1 MFFAVDDGLYRDF
14 VGEAVVLSG
23 VIMRTAT
30 PTLVASADKIVK
42 SSVCRC
48 LDLEAERKCLN
59 HGQNGAVDHMAG
71 VSNRAT
77 DGVDAKRATGELG
90 ASHSRGQ
97 WHRDRRPTVLAFAGR
112 SISGRPNGWICK
124 RERTW
129 PDHAA
134 VWTSRSTSRPTS
146 RMATARSY

>member
-71 VSNRAT
+71 VSPDIAGLAAPWSAARTRA
-77 DGVDAKRATGELG
+77 
-90 ASHSRGQ
+90 SR
-97 WHRDRRPTVLAFAGR
+97 RRESAGR
-112 SISGRPNGWICK
+112 SPPSQRMPGDSMRFGSGSDRK
-124 RERTW
+124 
-129 PDHAA
+129 
-134 VWTSRSTSRPTS
+134 
-146 RMATARSY
+146 TA